1 MKEFQAILTA
11 FDDWLWGNW
20 LLFVLLG
27 VGILYTVI
35 TGGIQIRRFGYIIR
49 KTVWEP
55 IRSKNKESKESGTIS
70 SFQALCT
77 AVASCVGSGN
87 IVGVSTAVLAGGMGA
102 IFWMW
107 IAAFFGMA
115 TIFAEAVLAQTYKTT
130 DDQGH
135 VTGGPAYY
143 ISKGLGSKKLAAFFS
158 ISIIIALGF
167 IGNMVQSNSIADAF
181 QTAFSLP
188 PLLIGVI
195 ISALAAFVFFGGM
208 GRIAAFT
215 EKVVPIMAALYL
227 LGGLIVLL
235 ANASHIIPALK
246 MVFVGA
252 FDPAAATGGIIGAG
266 VKEAM
271 RYGVARGLFSN
282 EAGMG
287 SAPNAAAAADVSHPV
302 KQGLVQM
309 LSVFIDTILICST
322 TAFMLLL
329 SGVPIDAYS
338 EGMNFV
344 QAAVHSQVGPFGP
357 LFITVSIFLFAF
369 SSLVGNYYYT
379 ESNFRFIRD
388 SKTGLLVFRLT
399 CVAAIFIG
407 AQMSFSMVWDLADV
421 LMGLMALVNLVAI
434 LLLGGKA
441 IRVLRDYQKQRRA
454 GKNPV
459 YRYDEVGVGSPEIW
473 NEAHAKKWE
482 D

>member
-1 MKEFQAILTA
+1 MINFGA
-11 FDDWLWGNW
+11 
-20 LLFVLLG
+20 LLSNTSNF
-27 VGILYTVI
+27 LYT
-35 TGGIQIRRFGYIIR
+35 YILIALLILR
-49 KTVWEP
+49 GSTSPCAPRGAVPAVPRGLRVLGEK
-55 IRSKNKESKESGTIS
+55 KKDGKDIS
-70 SFQALCT
+70 SFQALMIST
-77 AVASCVGSGN
+77 ASRVGTGN
-87 IVGVSTAVLAGGMGA
+87 IAGVANAIIAATVIGGYGAV
-102 IFWMW
+102 FWMW
-107 IAAFFGMA
+107 LLALIGAASAFIES
-115 TIFAEAVLAQTYKTT
+115 TLAQCYKEKHG
-130 DDQGH
+130 DNW
-135 VTGGPAYY
+135 VGGPATTSRRPWAAGSSAWCSRCCSSPASPTASTPSRPTTPAPPSSTTCRLFRERLARGGGAALALLTGLCIFGGVRR
-143 ISKGLGSKKLAAFFS
+143 ISAITSGIVPVMAA
-158 ISIIIALGF
+158 IYIALGLF
-167 IGNMVQSNSIADAF
+167 ITVKN
-181 QTAFSLP
+181 
-188 PLLIGVI
+188 IGQ
-195 ISALAAFVFFGGM
+195 
-208 GRIAAFT
+208 
-215 EKVVPIMAALYL
+215 VPYMLSM
-227 LGGLIVLL
+227 IV
-235 ANASHIIPALK
+235 SQ
-246 MVFVGA
+246 A
-252 FDPAAATGGIIGAG
+252 FDPKAMFAGIGASCIMQG
-266 VKEAM
+266 IK
-271 RYGVARGLFSN
+271 RGLYSN

>member
-1 MKEFQAILTA
+1 MPPPP
-11 FDDWLWGNW
+11 
-20 LLFVLLG
+20 
-27 VGILYTVI
+27 
-35 TGGIQIRRFGYIIR
+35 TG
-49 KTVWEP
+49 
-55 IRSKNKESKESGTIS
+55 
-70 SFQALCT
+70 
-77 AVASCVGSGN
+77 
-87 IVGVSTAVLAGGMGA
+87 
-102 IFWMW
+102 
-107 IAAFFGMA
+107 
-115 TIFAEAVLAQTYKTT
+115 
-130 DDQGH
+130 
-135 VTGGPAYY
+135 
-143 ISKGLGSKKLAAFFS
+143 
-158 ISIIIALGF
+158 
-167 IGNMVQSNSIADAF
+167 
-181 QTAFSLP
+181 P
-188 PLLIGVI
+188 P
-195 ISALAAFVFFGGM
+195 
-208 GRIAAFT
+208 
-215 EKVVPIMAALYL
+215 P
-227 LGGLIVLL
+227 
-235 ANASHIIPALK
+235 
-246 MVFVGA
+246 
-252 FDPAAATGGIIGAG
+252 
-266 VKEAM
+266 
-271 RYGVARGLFSN
+271 
-282 EAGMG
+282 
-287 SAPNAAAAADVSHPV
+287 ADVSHPV

-441 IRVLRDYQKQRRA
+441 IRVLKDYQKQRRA

>member
-1 MKEFQAILTA
+1 MINFGA
-11 FDDWLWGNW
+11 
-20 LLFVLLG
+20 LLSNTSNF
-27 VGILYTVI
+27 LYT
-35 TGGIQIRRFGYIIR
+35 YILIALLIFAGLYF
-49 KTVWEP
+49 TVRTRGVQFRLFPEAL
-55 IRSKNKESKESGTIS
+55 RVLGEKKKDGKDIS
-70 SFQALCT
+70 SFQALMIST
-77 AVASCVGSGN
+77 ASRVGTGN
-87 IVGVSTAVLAGGMGA
+87 IAGVANAIIAATVIGGYGAV
-102 IFWMW
+102 FWMW
-107 IAAFFGMA
+107 SLALIGAASAFIESTWPSAGRRSTGTTGWAARPTTSRRPWANAGSSAWCSRCQPSPASPTASTPSRPTNAYSALQYYLPGYSESVWPAVVGAALALLTGLCIFGGVRRISAITSGIVPVMA
-115 TIFAEAVLAQTYKTT
+115 AIY
-130 DDQGH
+130 
-135 VTGGPAYY
+135 
-143 ISKGLGSKKLAAFFS
+143 
-158 ISIIIALGF
+158 IALGLF
-167 IGNMVQSNSIADAF
+167 ITVKN
-181 QTAFSLP
+181 
-188 PLLIGVI
+188 IGQ
-195 ISALAAFVFFGGM
+195 
-208 GRIAAFT
+208 
-215 EKVVPIMAALYL
+215 VPYMLSM
-227 LGGLIVLL
+227 IV
-235 ANASHIIPALK
+235 SQ
-246 MVFVGA
+246 A
-252 FDPAAATGGIIGAG
+252 FDPKAMFAGIGASCIMQG
-266 VKEAM
+266 IK
-271 RYGVARGLFSN
+271 RGLYSN

-441 IRVLRDYQKQRRA
+441 IRVLKDYQKQRRA

>member
-1 MKEFQAILTA
+1 M
-11 FDDWLWGNW
+11 
-20 LLFVLLG
+20 
-27 VGILYTVI
+27 
-35 TGGIQIRRFGYIIR
+35 
-49 KTVWEP
+49 
-55 IRSKNKESKESGTIS
+55 
-70 SFQALCT
+70 
-77 AVASCVGSGN
+77 
-87 IVGVSTAVLAGGMGA
+87 
-102 IFWMW
+102 
-107 IAAFFGMA
+107 
-115 TIFAEAVLAQTYKTT
+115 
-130 DDQGH
+130 
-135 VTGGPAYY
+135 
-143 ISKGLGSKKLAAFFS
+143 
-158 ISIIIALGF
+158 
-167 IGNMVQSNSIADAF
+167 
-181 QTAFSLP
+181 
-188 PLLIGVI
+188 
-195 ISALAAFVFFGGM
+195 
-208 GRIAAFT
+208 
-215 EKVVPIMAALYL
+215 
-227 LGGLIVLL
+227 
-235 ANASHIIPALK
+235 
-246 MVFVGA
+246 
-252 FDPAAATGGIIGAG
+252 
-266 VKEAM
+266 
-271 RYGVARGLFSN
+271 
-282 EAGMG
+282 
-287 SAPNAAAAADVSHPV
+287 

-441 IRVLRDYQKQRRA
+441 IRVLKDYRRSA
-454 GKNPV
+454 GRGRTPSTATT
-459 YRYDEVGVGSPEIW
+459 RWAWAARTIW

-482 D
+482 DEPNPSPLSERSALWPFP

>member
-1 MKEFQAILTA
+1 MEAVLQVVQRINFYLSDYILVFLLIGTGLYFSVRTRFVQVRCFGEGMRSVFGEF
-11 FDDWLWGNW
+11 NMR
-20 LLFVLLG
+20 
-27 VGILYTVI
+27 
-35 TGGIQIRRFGYIIR
+35 GGRQKG
-49 KTVWEP
+49 
-55 IRSKNKESKESGTIS
+55 GLS
-70 SFQALCT
+70 SFQALTT
-77 AVASCVGSGN
+77 AIAAQVGTGN
-87 IVGVSTAVLAGGMGA
+87 IIGACGAILLGGPGA

-107 IAAFFGMA
+107 IIAFFGMA
-115 TIFAEAVLAQTYKTT
+115 TIYAEAVLAQETRRVAE
-130 DDQGH
+130 DGS
-135 VTGGPAYY
+135 VSGGPVYY
-143 ISKGLGSKKLAAFFS
+143 IKRAFPGRFGTFLAGFFAVAL
-158 ISIIIALGF
+158 ILALGF
-167 IGNMVQSNSIADAF
+167 MGCMVQSNSIGETCAAAF
-181 QTAFSLP
+181 
-188 PLLIGVI
+188 GVPSWAVGI
-195 ISALAAFVFFGGM
+195 AVAVLAAVVFLGGIQ
-208 GRIAAFT
+208 RIAGVT
-215 EKVVPIMAALYL
+215 EKLVPVMAALYL
-227 LGGLIVLL
+227 LGGLVVLVCRIRYL
-235 ANASHIIPALK
+235 PEAVGMIFRYAFVPNAIIGGSLGYALK
-246 MVFVGA
+246 MAVSQ
-252 FDPAAATGGIIGAG
+252 G
-266 VKEAM
+266 VK
-271 RYGVARGLFSN
+271 RGLFSN

-441 IRVLRDYQKQRRA
+441 IRVLKDYQKQRRA

>member
-1 MKEFQAILTA
+1 
-11 FDDWLWGNW
+11 
-20 LLFVLLG
+20 
-27 VGILYTVI
+27 
-35 TGGIQIRRFGYIIR
+35 
-49 KTVWEP
+49 
-55 IRSKNKESKESGTIS
+55 
-70 SFQALCT
+70 
-77 AVASCVGSGN
+77 
-87 IVGVSTAVLAGGMGA
+87 
-102 IFWMW
+102 
-107 IAAFFGMA
+107 
-115 TIFAEAVLAQTYKTT
+115 
-130 DDQGH
+130 
-135 VTGGPAYY
+135 
-143 ISKGLGSKKLAAFFS
+143 
-158 ISIIIALGF
+158 
-167 IGNMVQSNSIADAF
+167 
-181 QTAFSLP
+181 
-188 PLLIGVI
+188 
-195 ISALAAFVFFGGM
+195 
-208 GRIAAFT
+208 
-215 EKVVPIMAALYL
+215 
-227 LGGLIVLL
+227 
-235 ANASHIIPALK
+235 
-246 MVFVGA
+246 
-252 FDPAAATGGIIGAG
+252 
-266 VKEAM
+266 
-271 RYGVARGLFSN
+271 
-282 EAGMG
+282 
-287 SAPNAAAAADVSHPV
+287 V

>member
-1 MKEFQAILTA
+1 MKRKPLTHA
-11 FDDWLWGNW
+11 ARLLCALALSMSLAPAALAADPSEPTQPSPCYPTAVTRSEDGTEIRKMYDLGPEDDP
-20 LLFVLLG
+20 
-27 VGILYTVI
+27 
-35 TGGIQIRRFGYIIR
+35 GGIPRSDFEQDGYHYTLTDLLKQELPANESR
-49 KTVWEP
+49 QHTETVSVN
-55 IRSKNKESKESGTIS
+55 SKSKDMG
-70 SFQALCT
+70 
-77 AVASCVGSGN
+77 
-87 IVGVSTAVLAGGMGA
+87 AVLALLTGLCIFGGVRRISA
-102 IFWMW
+102 ITSGIVPVM
-107 IAAFFGMA
+107 AA
-115 TIFAEAVLAQTYKTT
+115 IY
-130 DDQGH
+130 
-135 VTGGPAYY
+135 
-143 ISKGLGSKKLAAFFS
+143 
-158 ISIIIALGF
+158 IALGLF
-167 IGNMVQSNSIADAF
+167 ITVKN
-181 QTAFSLP
+181 
-188 PLLIGVI
+188 IGQ
-195 ISALAAFVFFGGM
+195 
-208 GRIAAFT
+208 
-215 EKVVPIMAALYL
+215 VPYMLSM
-227 LGGLIVLL
+227 IV
-235 ANASHIIPALK
+235 SQ
-246 MVFVGA
+246 A
-252 FDPAAATGGIIGAG
+252 FDPKAMFAGIGASCIMQG
-266 VKEAM
+266 IK
-271 RYGVARGLFSN
+271 RGLYSN

-441 IRVLRDYQKQRRA
+441 IRVLKDYQKQRRA

>member
-1 MKEFQAILTA
+1 
-11 FDDWLWGNW
+11 
-20 LLFVLLG
+20 
-27 VGILYTVI
+27 
-35 TGGIQIRRFGYIIR
+35 
-49 KTVWEP
+49 
-55 IRSKNKESKESGTIS
+55 
-70 SFQALCT
+70 
-77 AVASCVGSGN
+77 
-87 IVGVSTAVLAGGMGA
+87 
-102 IFWMW
+102 
-107 IAAFFGMA
+107 
-115 TIFAEAVLAQTYKTT
+115 
-130 DDQGH
+130 
-135 VTGGPAYY
+135 
-143 ISKGLGSKKLAAFFS
+143 
-158 ISIIIALGF
+158 
-167 IGNMVQSNSIADAF
+167 
-181 QTAFSLP
+181 
-188 PLLIGVI
+188 
-195 ISALAAFVFFGGM
+195 
-208 GRIAAFT
+208 
-215 EKVVPIMAALYL
+215 MAAMTVKNIGQVPYMLSM
-227 LGGLIVLL
+227 IV
-235 ANASHIIPALK
+235 SQ
-246 MVFVGA
+246 A
-252 FDPAAATGGIIGAG
+252 FDPKAMFAGIGASCIMQG
-266 VKEAM
+266 IK
-271 RYGVARGLFSN
+271 RGLYSN

>member
-1 MKEFQAILTA
+1 MKRVMTLCVLVLTLTMA
-11 FDDWLWGNW
+11 LCPAALAADLGSAATAAQVCYPTSISRSEDGTELKKIYDLGPEDDP
-20 LLFVLLG
+20 
-27 VGILYTVI
+27 
-35 TGGIQIRRFGYIIR
+35 GGIPRSDFEQDGYHYTLTDLLKQELPANESR
-49 KTVWEP
+49 QHTETVSVN
-55 IRSKNKESKESGTIS
+55 SKSKDMG
-70 SFQALCT
+70 
-77 AVASCVGSGN
+77 
-87 IVGVSTAVLAGGMGA
+87 AVLALLTGLCIFGGVRRISA
-102 IFWMW
+102 ITSGIVPVM
-107 IAAFFGMA
+107 AA
-115 TIFAEAVLAQTYKTT
+115 IY
-130 DDQGH
+130 
-135 VTGGPAYY
+135 
-143 ISKGLGSKKLAAFFS
+143 
-158 ISIIIALGF
+158 IALGLF
-167 IGNMVQSNSIADAF
+167 ITVKN
-181 QTAFSLP
+181 
-188 PLLIGVI
+188 IGQ
-195 ISALAAFVFFGGM
+195 
-208 GRIAAFT
+208 
-215 EKVVPIMAALYL
+215 VPYMLSM
-227 LGGLIVLL
+227 IV
-235 ANASHIIPALK
+235 SQ
-246 MVFVGA
+246 A
-252 FDPAAATGGIIGAG
+252 FDPKAMFAGIGASCIMQG
-266 VKEAM
+266 IK
-271 RYGVARGLFSN
+271 RGLYSN

>member
-1 MKEFQAILTA
+1 MGIFYLAVSLFIIVTHYQFIPQMFGDIFGNA
-11 FDDWLWGNW
+11 FDLRAI
-20 LLFVLLG
+20 F
-27 VGILYTVI
+27 
-35 TGGIQIRRFGYIIR
+35 GGFAG
-49 KTVWEP
+49 
-55 IRSKNKESKESGTIS
+55 
-70 SFQALCT
+70 
-77 AVASCVGSGN
+77 SCV
-87 IVGVSTAVLAGGMGA
+87 M
-102 IFWMW
+102 
-107 IAAFFGMA
+107 
-115 TIFAEAVLAQTYKTT
+115 
-130 DDQGH
+130 H
-135 VTGGPAYY
+135 
-143 ISKGLGSKKLAAFFS
+143 
-158 ISIIIALGF
+158 
-167 IGNMVQSNSIADAF
+167 
-181 QTAFSLP
+181 
-188 PLLIGVI
+188 
-195 ISALAAFVFFGGM
+195 
-208 GRIAAFT
+208 
-215 EKVVPIMAALYL
+215 
-227 LGGLIVLL
+227 
-235 ANASHIIPALK
+235 
-246 MVFVGA
+246 
-252 FDPAAATGGIIGAG
+252 GI
-266 VKEAM
+266 K
-271 RYGVARGLFSN
+271 RGLFSN
-282 EAGMG
+282 EAGVG
-287 SAPNAAAAADVSHPV
+287 SAPNAAASAAVSHPV